1 MMMMMIIIII
11 IIIIIINI
19 LKEDTELPTF
29 ATVFCLRI
37 TYVIATFNKNCSLLG
52 FSAVIII
59 VPVTLH
65 TDIALHFA
73 TTAARA
79 DKVGYLIIRKSK
91 ISKGK

>member
-1 MMMMMIIIII
+1 VVATLIRTATCSASVQLII
-11 IIIIIINI
+11 
-19 LKEDTELPTF
+19 T
-29 ATVFCLRI
+29 
-37 TYVIATFNKNCSLLG
+37 
-52 FSAVIII
+52 

-91 ISKGK
+91 IRKGK